1 MYHKIKTLR
10 QRHSIRQCAA
20 LLGISVNTVRKYE
33 RMNLQEASDYLPKV
47 KRCSQFDQ
55 AREFVVSYLENF
67 PKISASK
74 LYQKVV
80 TQHPDIS
87 AKERAFRKWVAP
99 IRSTISPKKQRR
111 YEPIIDMQPG
121 QQVQVDGGE
130 CWVQS
135 SCIAS
140 EKFKVYFIAFV
151 FSYSRMAYLYFQE
164 RPFKTNDF
172 IKAHLAAFQFFGGIA
187 KEYVYDQSKLVVIQE
202 KYGEVV
208 FNQQFHKF
216 ANRYQFLPKVCEGY
230 DPESKGKVERF
241 IRYTKENFLYGD
253 YFVDI
258 EAVRKAALVWLA
270 ETANSRLH
278 DVTKQQPV
286 KLFAEE
292 YALLNRTLVSPQITN
307 QRLVDKTGLFSYA
320 GNKYSV
326 PLAYHRKQVAVMQT
340 EHTLQVFDTDSS
352 CIIAEHQIPECKGHI
367 LKNPHHYQDLKK
379 SIHTLEAEALSLWQA
394 CSGGAELVGRI
405 KNDNPKIVRKQLKGL
420 ISLYKKYP
428 PKLIEH
434 CMPRLLQLP
443 HIRVSLL
450 ESILEKEEKKQQI
463 KQLEK
468 QNEHRTTNGHSGT
481 LTLDRPL
488 EYYMNGEQ
496 NVE

>member
-1 MYHKIKTLR
+1 MYHKIKALR
-10 QRHSIRQCAA
+10 QRHSIRQCAS

-33 RMNLQEASDYLPKV
+33 CMTLQEASDYLPKV
-47 KRCSQFDQ
+47 KRSSQFDQ
-55 AREFVVSYLENF
+55 AREFVVLYIENF

-80 TQHPDIS
+80 AQYPDIR

-99 IRSTISPKKQRR
+99 IRATISPKKQRH

-130 CWVQS
+130 SWVQCS
-135 SCIAS
+135 NIAS

-151 FSYSRMAYLYFQE
+151 FSCSRMAYLYFQE
-164 RPFKTNDF
+164 RPFKTTDF

-187 KEYVYDQSKLVVIQE
+187 REYVYDQSKLVVIQE
-202 KYGEVV
+202 KYGEVL
-208 FNQQFHKF
+208 FNQQFHEF

-253 YFVDI
+253 YFIDI
-258 EAVRKAALVWLA
+258 EAIRKAALVWLA

-278 DVTKQQPV
+278 DATKQQPV

-307 QRLVDKTGLFSYA
+307 QRLVDKTGLLSYA

-326 PLAYHRKQVAVMQT
+326 PFNYQRQPVSVLQTGQTLRIYNLESGDEIAVHKIPANNVQVV
-340 EHTLQVFDTDSS
+340 
-352 CIIAEHQIPECKGHI
+352 
-367 LKNPHHYQDLKK
+367 KNTNHDRDMRK
-379 SIHTLEAEALSLWQA
+379 SIDDLEAEALKIWT
-394 CSGGAELVGRI
+394 GYPYGATLVERT
-405 KNDNPKIVRKQLKGL
+405 KKENPKLARDQLKGL
-420 ISLYKKYP
+420 IQLSKKFP
-428 PKLIEH
+428 ADLLQS
-434 CMPRLLQLP
+434 CMPLVIQLP
-443 HIRVSLL
+443 HMRVSLL
-450 ESILEKEEKKQQI
+450 ESILEKEGKKQQI

-468 QNEHRTTNGHSGT
+468 QNEHHATNGSNGA

-488 EYYMNGEQ
+488 EYYMNGGQ
-496 NVE
+496 HVE